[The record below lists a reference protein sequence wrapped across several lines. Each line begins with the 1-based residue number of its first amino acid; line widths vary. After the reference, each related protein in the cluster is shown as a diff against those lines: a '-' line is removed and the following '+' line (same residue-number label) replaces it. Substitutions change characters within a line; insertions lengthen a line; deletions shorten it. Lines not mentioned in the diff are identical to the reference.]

1 VEGGR
6 AGVSLQE
13 PFLVSKYYYMSL
25 TDDELEER
33 KKLEE
38 RRSVRAIRPQDR
50 AIAAKN
56 VEAIIAEQARRFEE
70 KHGLK

>member
-1 VEGGR
+1 MEGGR

>member
-1 VEGGR
+1 
-6 AGVSLQE
+6 
-13 PFLVSKYYYMSL
+13 VSKYYYMSL
-25 TDDELEER
+25 TDEELEER